1 MLTTTAP
8 STASHLIQIGG
19 YKLGSGYTWF
29 VMSYCC
35 RGAAC
40 WPCWSR
46 EPAPTAW
53 TEGTLQV
60 GELATLCGW
69 QPEGKDS
76 GVSLQ
81 TQQTAQATVWW
92 EVKLL
97 GDISEKVNPL
107 QYNHWLLL
115 LITSLYIAAASGF
128 HLGWGEGGGDG
139 PPWKL
144 VCQFFFNG

>member
-8 STASHLIQIGG
+8 STASHLIEIGR
-19 YKLGSGYTWF
+19 YKLGSGCTWF

-40 WPCWSR
+40 WPCWSP

-60 GELATLCGW
+60 SELATLCGW

-81 TQQTAQATVWW
+81 AQQTAQATVWW

-107 QYNHWLLL
+107 WYNHRLLL
-115 LITSLYIAAASGF
+115 LTYSSILQQLQGF
-128 HLGWGEGGGDG
+128 LWGGGG
-139 PPWKL
+139 GWPPL
-144 VCQFFFNG
+144 EVSLPIFFNG